1 MHIHRKSIDFFNWKA
16 KRKRNETKWNEIEI
30 ESANEIE
37 IGIETETEAN
47 DDDRR
52 KLADEFWEEEHLRKS
67 CSVITL
73 RMTKSDNRQPGRHAK
88 QTISCS
94 LSVRHFPA
102 YGNQPQ
108 KFFCCPSCRVVRTA
122 ELAFQ
127 SNQFDVSDLF
137 YASTATQSCSV
148 PPVFPTRHHRYLYRY
163 SRRHHWVYRRMRM
176 YHFVYLRLWRAKR
189 IAEIDWLNIYSY
201 GSA

>member
-1 MHIHRKSIDFFNWKA
+1 MHIHRKSIEKQNENVT
-16 KRKRNETKWNEIEI
+16 KRNETQLK
-30 ESANEIE
+30 SKAQNEIE

-52 KLADEFWEEEHLRKS
+52 KLADEFPEEEHLRRS
-67 CSVITL
+67 CSVIRL

-88 QTISCS
+88 QTKS
-94 LSVRHFPA
+94 LVPRRVRHFPA

-108 KFFCCPSCRVVRTA
+108 KFFCCPSCRVVRTT

-148 PPVFPTRHHRYLYRY
+148 RP
-163 SRRHHWVYRRMRM
+163 SRIPYPSSS
-176 YHFVYLRLWRAKR
+176 LSLS
-189 IAEIDWLNIYSY
+189 L
-201 GSA
+201 